1 MKSAYLT
8 LGLPGDANPEEIRQA
23 LTVAQARFTKEHL
36 VDHPED
42 MERLQSIREAAKIL
56 LNPEMRAA
64 HDRKLQASSATPS
77 LSMRYVTEAPETP
90 WYQRPFMIGALLVA
104 VLFSAGF
111 YLQNKNQERKR
122 ELAMMELERRKL
134 EEQEAQQKLA
144 ETAKREAMVAKMNAD
159 AKASEEKLRRESLV
173 SSRNAEYQN
182 SLAMSQQNQRAYLER
197 SEALRK
203 ESAERNAKYQAQQ
216 DAQRNLAID
225 QQRIRN
231 LCMQNYGR
239 SHC

>member
-1 MKSAYLT
+1 
-8 LGLPGDANPEEIRQA
+8 
-23 LTVAQARFTKEHL
+23 
-36 VDHPED
+36 
-42 MERLQSIREAAKIL
+42 
-56 LNPEMRAA
+56 
-64 HDRKLQASSATPS
+64 
-77 LSMRYVTEAPETP
+77 
-90 WYQRPFMIGALLVA
+90 
-104 VLFSAGF
+104 
-111 YLQNKNQERKR
+111 
-122 ELAMMELERRKL
+122 MMELERRKL

-144 ETAKREAMVAKMNAD
+144 EVAKREAMVAKMNAD

-197 SEALRK
+197 SEAQRK
-203 ESAERNAKYQAQQ
+203 ESADRNAKYQAQQ

-239 SHC
+239 PYC